1 VINEGEVKIPA
12 NILAQLEGIME
23 IEEAYNEYIR
33 DLVSDE
39 IEEVYN
45 EYIRDLVSDGFED
58 N

>member
-1 VINEGEVKIPA
+1 MINEGEVKIPA

-39 IEEVYN
+39 
-45 EYIRDLVSDGFED
+45 FED
-58 N
+58 NF